1 MLRRLLIS
9 GGILAALAATPVR
22 LLAASKEILELQRD
36 VALLQE
42 QVKQLQQSQDK
53 NFTALTV
60 LTQQALDAAN
70 KASTAVAVIQNGF
83 QQNVQTQEEK
93 VVAPVVGLTTRMN
106 GLSDDLRTVSQAVS
120 DLASQISKIQ
130 SQLTDLSNAV
140 KVMAAP
146 PAPPPATG
154 TNGVPGTDSSGGVP
168 AGNMTASIPPI
179 SSQALYD
186 NAGRDKNAGNYDLA
200 MQEYS
205 DYLKYYGNTEL
216 APNAQFYIG
225 TIHYGQGDFQKAA
238 SDFDQVLEKYS
249 ENPKTEE
256 ALYYKGLSLAKLGQ
270 RTQAGDQFRQLITN
284 YPHTERATQACN
296 QLQALGYRCPTTHA
310 TTKKKRGE

>member
-1 MLRRLLIS
+1 MFRRFLVS
-9 GGILAALAATPVR
+9 SCILAVIAGAPAR
-22 LLAASKEILELQRD
+22 LMAASKEIQELQRD

-42 QVKQLQQSQDK
+42 QIKQLQQSQDK

-70 KASTAVAVIQNGF
+70 KANTAVAVIQNGF
-83 QQNVQTQEEK
+83 QQNIQQQQEK

-106 GLSDDLRTVSQAVS
+106 ALSDDLHTVTQAVS

-130 SQLTDLSNAV
+130 SQLTDLANAV

-146 PAPPPATG
+146 PAPPPPTGGTG
-154 TNGVPGTDSSGGVP
+154 TGTGTDNTGTSPGG
-168 AGNMTASIPPI
+168 MTATIPPI

-200 MQEYS
+200 MQEYN
-205 DYLKYYGNTEL
+205 DYLKYYGNTDL

-225 TIHYGQGDFQKAA
+225 TIHYAQGEYQKSA
-238 SDFDQVLEKYS
+238 SDFDLVLEKYP

-256 ALYYKGLSLAKLGQ
+256 ALYYKGMALAKLGQ
-270 RTQAGDQFRQLITN
+270 RTQAGDEFRELIN
-284 YPHTERATQACN
+284 HYPHTDRATQACN
-296 QLQALGYRCPTTHA
+296 QLQALGYRCPTPTK
-310 TTKKKRGE
+310 TTRKKRGE